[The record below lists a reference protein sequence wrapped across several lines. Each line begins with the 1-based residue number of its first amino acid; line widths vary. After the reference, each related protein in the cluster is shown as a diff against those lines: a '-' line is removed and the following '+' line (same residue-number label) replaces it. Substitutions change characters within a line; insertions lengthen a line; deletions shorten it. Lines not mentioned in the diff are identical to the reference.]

1 MAANKFAR
9 MLHENCHKTVV
20 ILVYVVL
27 EWILILLL
35 LLNSCFS
42 YLIGKFSKY
51 FGLKP
56 SCPWCC
62 RLDQIVDF
70 KNVCEAHGTEISK
83 LSYCSNH
90 KRLAEFKILCS
101 DCSFSRPARDGTV
114 HEISSTVAFLSWLS
128 GGVSENGEESRCSCC
143 DEVLSRKLYA
153 PSVVFKPSWD
163 VLGYIKKTLSI
174 AEVIDAENDT
184 EQASETTARSKP
196 LPQADHKNHCD
207 DQLHCDG
214 SQKAE
219 VVEDY
224 CSSASVPSDGNDG
237 NGCENLGSFE
247 VQEWESNPADFA
259 HQPTDDPFCNEDDE
273 SVYITDML
281 LQSAGY
287 VDSDRFICIEL
298 IDDTA
303 TASSQTTLTDSEEE
317 HEDKQGNA
325 EAEGTEGPDNIP
337 ESEGKDC
344 KKLSIEAE
352 PKTTCSVLDDCD
364 QSVRAAVLSDSTN
377 IELSADNKSNNQE
390 TDNEK
395 GGSGMEECFDGS
407 VISEMEVDDEGLT
420 TERLKATVKAQRKA
434 LHELYAELE
443 EERKAAAVAANETM
457 AMITKLQ
464 EEKSAMQMEALQYQR
479 MMEEQ
484 AEYDQE
490 ALQLL
495 NDLMMKREKEKQELE
510 KELEMYHNKVLD
522 YEAREKMVG
531 VRSTGDRSI
540 DLNSEGEYDDISF
553 HDTHQEHNLYDASE
567 ETGGNF
573 DISLEEFEEERLCI
587 LEELKV
593 LEAKIFALHENETPL
608 SKDLDNCSHE
618 ENWTLDT
625 SMDNKKNHLE
635 GKTTDVMAKKL
646 LPLFDATDDESAEEV
661 FDKLEISTHNAGVV
675 NDVPNGT
682 ELEMSKVIL
691 QEELGHVYERLQ
703 ALEADKEFLKHCI
716 RSMMKGNKGM
726 ALLQEI
732 LQHLRDLRSAELSAR
747 NLSEIPLADASNED

>member
-9 MLHENCHKTVV
+9 MLHKNCHKTVV
-20 ILVYVVL
+20 VLVYAVL

-90 KRLAEFKILCS
+90 KRLAEFKNLCS
-101 DCSFSRPARDGTV
+101 DCSFSRLARDGTV

-128 GGVSENGEESRCSCC
+128 GDMSENGEESRCSCC
-143 DEVLSRKLYA
+143 DEVLSRKLCA

-163 VLGYIKKTLSI
+163 VLGYIKKTLSVADI
-174 AEVIDAENDT
+174 FDA

-196 LPQADHKNHCD
+196 LFQVDQENHCD

-224 CSSASVPSDGNDG
+224 CSSASVPTDGNGG

-247 VQEWESNPADFA
+247 VQEWESNPTDFT
-259 HQPTDDPFCNEDDE
+259 HQPTNDPFCNEDDE

-298 IDDTA
+298 TNDTA
-303 TASSQTTLTDSEEE
+303 TTSSQTTLTDSEEE

-325 EAEGTEGPDNIP
+325 ESEGTEGPDNIP

-344 KKLSIEAE
+344 NKLSIEAE
-352 PKTTCSVLDDCD
+352 PKTTFPELDDSD
-364 QSVRAAVLSDSTN
+364 QSVRAAVLSNSTN
-377 IELSADNKSNNQE
+377 IELSADNKSNNQ
-390 TDNEK
+390 
-395 GGSGMEECFDGS
+395 GMEECFDGS
-407 VISEMEVDDEGLT
+407 VISEIEVEDEGLT
-420 TERLKATVKAQRKA
+420 TERLKETVKAQRKA
-434 LHELYAELE
+434 LHELYSELE

-457 AMITKLQ
+457 
-464 EEKSAMQMEALQYQR
+464 KSAMQMEALQYQR

-495 NDLMMKREKEKQELE
+495 NDLMMKREKEKQELGE
-510 KELEMYHNKVLD
+510 ELEMYRNKVLD
-522 YEAREKMVG
+522 YEAREKMSV

-540 DLNSEGEYDDISF
+540 GPHSEGEYDDISSD
-553 HDTHQEHNLYDASE
+553 DTHQEHDLYDASE

-608 SKDLDNCSHE
+608 SKDFDNCSHE
-618 ENWTLDT
+618 ENGTLDT
-625 SMDNKKNHLE
+625 SMDNEKNHFE

-646 LPLFDATDDESAEEV
+646 LPLFDATDEEFAEEV
-661 FDKLEISTHNAGVV
+661 FDKQETSTHNTGNLNNVT
-675 NDVPNGT
+675 NGI
-682 ELEMSKVIL
+682 ELETNKVIL

-716 RSMMKGNKGM
+716 TSMMKGNKGL

-747 NLSEIPLADASNED
+747 NLAEIPLADVSNEG

>member
-9 MLHENCHKTVV
+9 MLHKNCHKTVV
-20 ILVYVVL
+20 ILVYAVL

-42 YLIGKFSKY
+42 CLIRKFSKY

-101 DCSFSRPARDGTV
+101 DCSFSRPARGGTV
-114 HEISSTVAFLSWLS
+114 HEISSIIAFLSWLS
-128 GGVSENGEESRCSCC
+128 GGVSENGEENRCSCC
-143 DEVLSRKLYA
+143 DEVLRRKLYA

-163 VLGYIKKTLSI
+163 VLGYIKKTLFF
-174 AEVIDAENDT
+174 AEVIDEENDA
-184 EQASETTARSKP
+184 EQASEMIARSKP
-196 LPQADHKNHCD
+196 LSIADHKNHCD

-224 CSSASVPSDGNDG
+224 CSSASVPSDRIGG

-287 VDSDRFICIEL
+287 VDPDRFICIEL
-298 IDDTA
+298 TDDTA
-303 TASSQTTLTDSEEE
+303 TPSSQTTLTDSEEE
-317 HEDKQGNA
+317 HEDKRGNA

-352 PKTTCSVLDDCD
+352 PKTTCPELDDTD
-364 QSVRAAVLSDSTN
+364 QSVRAAVLSDSTD
-377 IELSADNKSNNQE
+377 IELSADNKPYNQ
-390 TDNEK
+390 
-395 GGSGMEECFDGS
+395 GMEECFDGS

-510 KELEMYHNKVLD
+510 KELEMYRNKVLD
-522 YEAREKMVG
+522 YEARERMMV
-531 VRSTGDRSI
+531 VKSTGDCSI
-540 DLNSEGEYDDISF
+540 DPHSEGEYDDISSD
-553 HDTHQEHNLYDASE
+553 DTHQEHNLYDASE

-573 DISLEEFEEERLCI
+573 DISLEEFEEERMCI

-608 SKDLDNCSHE
+608 PTDFENCSHE
-618 ENWTLDT
+618 ENGMLDT
-625 SMDNKKNHLE
+625 SMDNEKIHFE
-635 GKTTDVMAKKL
+635 GQTTDVMAKKL
-646 LPLFDATDDESAEEV
+646 LPLFDATDDEFAEEV
-661 FDKLEISTHNAGVV
+661 SDKQETSTHKAGNV
-675 NDVPNGT
+675 NDVSNGT
-682 ELEMSKVIL
+682 ELETSKVVL

-716 RSMMKGNKGM
+716 TSMMKGNKGM

-747 NLSEIPLADASNED
+747 NLAEIPLTDVSNED

>member
-9 MLHENCHKTVV
+9 MLHKNCHKTVV
-20 ILVYVVL
+20 VLVYAVL

-42 YLIGKFSKY
+42 YLIRKFSKY

-90 KRLAEFKILCS
+90 KRLAEFKVLCS

-114 HEISSTVAFLSWLS
+114 HGISSTVAFLSWLS
-128 GGVSENGEESRCSCC
+128 GSMSENRDQSRCSCC

-163 VLGYIKKTLSI
+163 VLGYIKKTLSV
-174 AEVIDAENDT
+174 ADLIDAEDDA
-184 EQASETTARSKP
+184 EQASETTARSKT
-196 LPQADHKNHCD
+196 LSQTDHKNHCD
-207 DQLHCDG
+207 G
-214 SQKAE
+214 SLKAE

-224 CSSASVPSDGNDG
+224 CSSASVPSDENGGNA
-237 NGCENLGSFE
+237 CENLGSFE
-247 VQEWESNPADFA
+247 VQEWESNPTDFA
-259 HQPTDDPFCNEDDE
+259 HQPTDDTLCNEDDE

-317 HEDKQGNA
+317 HDDKQSNA
-325 EAEGTEGPDNIP
+325 EAEGTDNIP
-337 ESEGKDC
+337 ESEGQDC
-344 KKLSIEAE
+344 DKLSIEAE
-352 PKTTCSVLDDCD
+352 PKTTCPELDDCD
-364 QSVRAAVLSDSTN
+364 QSVRAAVLSNSTN
-377 IELSADNKSNNQE
+377 IELSADNKSNNQ
-390 TDNEK
+390 
-395 GGSGMEECFDGS
+395 GMEECFDGS

-420 TERLKATVKAQRKA
+420 TEHLKATLKAQRKA
-434 LHELYAELE
+434 LHELYTELE

-510 KELEMYHNKVLD
+510 KELEMYRNKVLD
-522 YEAREKMVG
+522 YEAREKMTVA
-531 VRSTGDRSI
+531 RNTGDRSI
-540 DLNSEGEYDDISF
+540 DLDSEGEYDDISF
-553 HDTHQEHNLYDASE
+553 DDTHQEHNLYDAPE

-573 DISLEEFEEERLCI
+573 DTSLEEFEEERLCI

-608 SKDLDNCSHE
+608 SKDFDSCSHE
-618 ENWTLDT
+618 ENGMFDT
-625 SMDNKKNHLE
+625 SMDNKKIHFE
-635 GKTTDVMAKKL
+635 GKTTDATAKKL
-646 LPLFDATDDESAEEV
+646 LPLFDATDDEFGEEV
-661 FDKLEISTHNAGVV
+661 FDKQEISTHNAGNL
-675 NDVPNGT
+675 NDIPNGT
-682 ELEMSKVIL
+682 ELETSKVVL

-726 ALLQEI
+726 ALVQEI

-747 NLSEIPLADASNED
+747 NLAEIPLADVSNED